1 MKNHSINKDLLATWT
16 AALAFIFGI
25 ALTTAGFIVE
35 PIGQVHDSILWIL
48 GQTLLYCGAVVG
60 ISTHYQTELRH
71 FKREIAT
78 FVNEEERKKYNNI
91 NFDNDN
97 ADNSLD
103 DNTEEEE

>member
-1 MKNHSINKDLLATWT
+1 MKTRSINKDLLATWT

-35 PIGQVHDSILWIL
+35 PLGQVHDSILWIL

-60 ISTHYQTELRH
+60 ISTHYSTELRH

-78 FVNEEERKKYNNI
+78 FVHEEEHKKYSNNDI
-91 NFDNDN
+91 YSND

-103 DNTEEEE
+103 DSVEEE